1 MGPELSNLLDADESG
16 LDAVNAKGSEPGP
29 SHDRDLIS
37 ESGQSKLQS
46 ESCHGK
52 DHQAVP
58 DSDPGSPELELGSKQ
73 LEQVLAADLEG
84 CSDPELSDSESDPEF
99 GLEGGWDSDLDP
111 YSESEES
118 VELDNLEDDMELFD
132 MFGDTQ
138 VMEFTS
144 YD

>member
-46 ESCHGK
+46 ESSCHGK

-58 DSDPGSPELELGSKQ
+58 DSDHGSPELELGSKQ

-84 CSDPELSDSESDPEF
+84 CSDPEF